1 MMTLACLGFF
11 LMVAALIGGIMW
23 AEKGLPAHLKEGYTP
38 PAAPPE
44 SAPQS
49 ASSPLPRKE
58 PDAHN
63 DNGIRLGQAA

>member
-11 LMVAALIGGIMW
+11 LVVAALIGGIMW
-23 AEKGLPAHLKEGYTP
+23 AEKSLPAHLKEGYIA
-38 PAAPPE
+38 PAALPE

-63 DNGIRLGQAA
+63 DNGMILKQAA